1 MGRTG
6 RQPPA
11 RIHALRFL
19 RWGLWLLA
27 VPSSPKGF
35 ILCYSGDCFLA
46 VVSYWFFCLC
56 NLCTGCPCGA
66 PRGNFWALMESWCRA
81 HVLGFLGAGESC
93 ARQEGPQQIFGQS
106 KPGMG
111 FCALC
116 GGFWAPGELL
126 GYWRMGAGWSEP
138 QQVCGHST
146 TGKDFWAL
154 GWGFWAWGMVPGT
167 PDLSGSMGR
176 AHESWAPVHQVGGT
190 PEHSEGP
197 SSGCLRL

>member
-154 GWGFWAWGMVPGT
+154 GWGFWAWGMGARHTRPQWVNGQST
-167 PDLSGSMGR
+167 
-176 AHESWAPVHQVGGT
+176 
-190 PEHSEGP
+190 
-197 SSGCLRL
+197 